1 MKKTI
6 LLLCLSLS
14 SLFLATR
21 FAAAQTLVA
30 DINPLARGSNPQFI
44 RTAPGGVVFLANS
57 ADYGLE
63 LFYSDG
69 TAAGTKLILDAAKG
83 TASANYP
90 SLEVINERA
99 YFLTH
104 QGTTMTLWRYNF
116 LNSQLQA
123 LKDFTGIHDANL
135 GNHGLFTRVGN
146 EIFFWIKV
154 NNGGELWKIR
164 ANSTQVDLVTS
175 FPELI
180 QPVEMGS
187 VDNTLVFSGRH
198 FTGTVQVWS
207 SKGTNASTQMLKEFT
222 GSNPMASG
230 MRLYKGKLLFIGRE
244 GAYGQEIWST
254 DGNTA
259 NIYLDVLPG
268 PTSST
273 AQYLT
278 VNNQTLFF
286 VAQTANGGA
295 ELWRSDGTSNGTRPT
310 GNYFSSK
317 QSSGQFRSVQ
327 AFDLGVFTLVYNDS
341 IRSDELW
348 YFDVFGSRQL
358 KVKTLSEPGFL
369 DGKFLQGLVSANVFY
384 FMARDAQR
392 GTELWAIR
400 NTALTPPRLLKDI
413 YPGKGS
419 PGIRSMAAASG
430 RLFFNAENEQ
440 NGQELWMSNG
450 TDKTNLVK
458 ALNNSNGDSNPGNF
472 FVHQGYLIFNATQ
485 PASGHELW
493 VSKGLP
499 GSAVLLADINPGQ
512 GSSNPTGFLPLKD
525 LSFTFA
531 ATTESSGRELWRSMA
546 FNEKATLV
554 KEVNPGNLS
563 GAVSVKMGKLKDK
576 VLFGGQTPELGT
588 ELWISDGTDAG
599 TKLLKDIWPGAASS
613 QPIFFGEAG
622 TFGDSILIFKADNG
636 SAGIE
641 FWRTNGTAA
650 GTYLLSDLNPGI
662 LGSGYF
668 QNITRIGRYAY
679 FNIIDNNYNIQTW
692 RTNGKTVELVVNG
705 FSDQFVAYKG
715 KILFNGHAQL
725 SGQELWSYD
734 TLTKVNSLVSDIN
747 LGVASSNPTELK
759 VFNGL
764 VYFSAD
770 DGANGRELWKTDGTK
785 AGTSLVQDINPGF
798 TGSNPQELLVNGA
811 FLFFS
816 AVESSTG
823 RELWYLHSSVGS
835 AKLHADLNQGKASS
849 NPSEMT
855 LFQGELYFRADDGK
869 IGVELWKTAMPVVP
883 TFSEPFADLAQA
895 TAPQLAKALS
905 DVPKL
910 TLYPN
915 PSMDYL
921 QVQMPLDNLK
931 LGIYDGLGRL
941 VLPLVA
947 FSQQGEVSV
956 KNLVPG
962 QYYLK
967 VYDAQ
972 QKVVASQAFQKSK

>member
-1 MKKTI
+1 MKKTT

-135 GNHGLFTRVGN
+135 GNHGLFTRAGN
-146 EIFFWIKV
+146 EIFFWVKV

-164 ANSTQVDLVTS
+164 ANSTQVDLVRS

-180 QPVEMGS
+180 QPIEMGS

-207 SKGTNASTQMLKEFT
+207 SKGTDASTQFLKEFT

-244 GAYGQEIWST
+244 GTYGQEIWST

-259 NIYLDVLPG
+259 SIYLDVLPG
-268 PTSST
+268 STSST
-273 AQYLT
+273 AQQLT

-295 ELWRSDGTSNGTRPT
+295 ELWRSDGTSNGTRST
-310 GNYFSSK
+310 GNYFSNK
-317 QSSGQFRSVQ
+317 QSSSQFRSVQ

-341 IRSDELW
+341 TRSDELW

-384 FMARDAQR
+384 FTARDPQR

-400 NTALTPPRLLKDI
+400 NTVLTPPRLLKDI

-458 ALNNSNGDSNPGNF
+458 ALNNTNGDSNPGNF
-472 FVHQGYLIFNATQ
+472 FVHQGYLIFSATQ

-525 LSFTFA
+525 LNFTFA
-531 ATTESSGRELWRSMA
+531 ATTESSGRELWRSMV

-576 VLFGGQTPELGT
+576 VLFGGQTPELGS

-668 QNITRIGRYAY
+668 QNITRIGRHAY

-715 KILFNGHAQL
+715 KILFNGYAQL

-734 TLTKVNSLVSDIN
+734 TLTKVSSLVSDIN
-747 LGVASSNPTELK
+747 LGVTSSNPTDLK

-816 AVESSTG
+816 AVESNTG
-823 RELWYLHSSVGS
+823 RELWYLHSSAGS

-849 NPSEMT
+849 NPSELT
-855 LFQGELYFRADDGK
+855 LFHGELYFRADDGK

-883 TFSEPFADLAQA
+883 TFSEPFADLAQV
-895 TAPQLAKALS
+895 TAPQGIINAL
-905 DVPKL
+905 PKL

-915 PSMDYL
+915 PSTDYL

-931 LGIYDGLGRL
+931 LEVYDGLGRQ
-941 VLPLVA
+941 VLPAIA
-947 FSQQGEVSV
+947 FNQRVGVMV
-956 KNLVPG
+956 RNLVPG

-972 QKVVASQAFQKSK
+972 QKVVASQAFQKNK

>member
-1 MKKTI
+1 MKKTT

-30 DINPLARGSNPQFI
+30 DINPLSRGSNPQFI

-83 TASANYP
+83 TTSGNYL

-116 LNSQLQA
+116 LNGQLQA
-123 LKDFTGIHDANL
+123 LKDFTGINDANL
-135 GNHGLFTRVGN
+135 GNHGLFTRAGN

-207 SKGTNASTQMLKEFT
+207 SKGTNASTQLLKEFT

-244 GAYGQEIWST
+244 ESYGQEIWST

-259 NIYLDVLPG
+259 SIYLDVLPG
-268 PTSST
+268 STSSF
-273 AQYLT
+273 AQYLV

-286 VAQTANGGA
+286 VAQTTNGGA
-295 ELWRSDGTSNGTRPT
+295 EVWRSDGTTNGTRPT

-317 QSSGQFRSVQ
+317 QSSGQFRSIQ
-327 AFDLGVFTLVYNDS
+327 AFDLGVFTIVYNDS

-358 KVKTLSEPGFL
+358 KVKTLSEPGFP

-400 NTALTPPRLLKDI
+400 NTVQTAPRLLKDI

-440 NGQELWMSNG
+440 QGQELWMSNG

-458 ALNNSNGDSNPGNF
+458 VLNSTNGDSNPGNF

-499 GSAVLLADINPGQ
+499 GSTVLLADINPGQ
-512 GSSNPTGFLPLKD
+512 GSSAPTGYLPLKD

-531 ATTESSGRELWRSMA
+531 ATTESSGRELWRSMV

-554 KEVNPGNLS
+554 KDVNPGNLS

-576 VLFGGQTPELGT
+576 VLFGGQTPEQGS

-599 TKLLKDIWPGAASS
+599 TKLLKDIWPGVASS

-636 SAGIE
+636 SSGIE

-650 GTYLLSDLNPGI
+650 GTYLLADLNPGI

-692 RTNGKTVELVVNG
+692 RSNGKTVELVVNG
-705 FSDQFVAYKG
+705 YGDQFVGYKG

-734 TLTKVNSLVSDIN
+734 TLTKVSSLVLDIN
-747 LGVASSNPTELK
+747 LGVTSSNPTDLRG
-759 VFNGL
+759 FNGL

-785 AGTSLVQDINPGF
+785 IGTSLVQDINPGF
-798 TGSNPQELLVNGA
+798 AGSNPQELLVNGS

-816 AVESSTG
+816 AAESNTG
-823 RELWYLHSSVGS
+823 RELWYLHSSAGA
-835 AKLHADLNQGKASS
+835 AKLLADLNQGKASS
-849 NPSEMT
+849 NPSELT
-855 LFQGELYFRADDGK
+855 LFHDELYFRADNGK
-869 IGVELWKTAMPVVP
+869 IGVELWKTAMPDVP
-883 TFSEPFADLAQA
+883 TFSEPFADLAQVA
-895 TAPQLAKALS
+895 APKLANAWS
-905 DVPKL
+905 DLPKL

-915 PSMDYL
+915 PSTDYL

-931 LGIYDGLGRL
+931 LEVWDLLGRR
-941 VLPLVA
+941 VLPVVA
-947 FSQQGEVSV
+947 FSQRGEVSV

-972 QKVVASQAFQKSK
+972 QKLVAGQAFQKSK